1 MVSFD
6 SAIAYV
12 LSNEGGYVN
21 DPKDPG
27 GETNFGISKRA
38 YPTVDIK
45 NLTVD
50 GAKAIY
56 RRDFWKFDKLVVQ
69 SWATKILDMCVW
81 HGPRNGN
88 TLVQKALV
96 DLGKN
101 VTVDGIWGGAT
112 VAACNTC
119 YEQELLTELK
129 IHDSTFVT
137 QVVLANPALQGD
149 LAGFLR
155 RAQRP

>member
-1 MVSFD
+1 MANFD
-6 SAIAYV
+6 PAIAYV
-12 LSNEGGYVN
+12 LANEGGYVN
-21 DPKDPG
+21 DPNDPG

-38 YPTVDIK
+38 YPDVDIK

-56 RRDFWKFDKLVVQ
+56 RRDFWKFDKLVEQ

-101 VTVDGIWGGAT
+101 VTVDGIWGGET
-112 VAACNTC
+112 IAACNKC
-119 YEQELLTELK
+119 YVQELLTELK
-129 IHDSTFVT
+129 VHDSSFCV
-137 QVVLANPALQGD
+137 QVVAANPKLQKD
-149 LAGFLR
+149 LNGFLR